1 MKGLYK
7 DYGVTYE
14 KSVISEQ
21 KIKTRLVFMPL
32 KKNKIR
38 VFFVQTY
45 KCHHRILSHVAEIT
59 KSIRQ
64 ETTVFFYKITRKYYL
79 KPLFTDL

>member
-14 KSVISEQ
+14 KSIISEQ
-21 KIKTRLVFMPL
+21 KIKTRLVFMPS
-32 KKNKIR
+32 KENKIT
-38 VFFVQTY
+38 VLFVQTY
-45 KCHHRILSHVAEIT
+45 KCHHRILSHVAEKT

-64 ETTVFFYKITRKYYL
+64 ESTFFFIKLREKTT
-79 KPLFTDL
+79 